1 MPPIWTAA
9 QINRF
14 TLQAEEIFCNEFQ
27 CLIDRFAITI
37 VSGLAQYTLPD
48 TVADIRRITYK
59 GKKLDPVSHRQ
70 FREFLGGLDSSG
82 TPQFYIFN
90 SVGQQVVKL
99 FPTPTESIIAS
110 QMALFTPAAIA
121 VQCIVEFYSIPDG
134 VSTRLPDYVRR
145 RLLKAYVLKQ
155 CFLSEGKGQNL
166 KAAQYWSK
174 KWDYLK
180 DTYGTQIY
188 DLLTSPKK
196 TMLPGMDMD
205 NRRLAEPTLPI
216 DHFGIGVDT
225 GE

>member
-1 MPPIWTAA
+1 MSPIWTAA

-37 VSGLAQYTLPD
+37 VSGLAQYTLSD
-48 TVADIRRITYK
+48 NVADIRRITYK

-90 SVGQQVVKL
+90 SVGQQVIKL

-110 QMALFTPAAIA
+110 QTNLFSSPAIA
-121 VQCIVEFYSIPDG
+121 GQCIVEFYSIPDG
-134 VSTRLPDYVRR
+134 IGTKLPDYIRR

-166 KAAQYWSK
+166 KAAKYWESK
-174 KWDYLK
+174 WNYLK

-196 TMLPGMDMD
+196 TMLPFGDI
-205 NRRLAEPTLPI
+205 NYGRIVEATLPI
-216 DHFGIGVDT
+216 DRFGIGVNE